1 VEDQEKIE
9 EYLKTSK
16 NFQDL
21 CSAVNEFRDIFR
33 IKNDS
38 RLENWLD
45 KVKKSNI
52 RELTTFA
59 RGIER
64 DIEAVKN
71 AIKTE
76 FSNGVIEGVINKLKV
91 IKRIMYGRCSFELL
105 RLKVIMS

>member
-16 NFQDL
+16 NFQYL

-33 IKNDS
+33 IKDDS

-45 KVKKSNI
+45 KVKKYNI

-71 AIKTE
+71 AI
-76 FSNGVIEGVINKLKV
+76 SQD
-91 IKRIMYGRCSFELL
+91 
-105 RLKVIMS
+105 

>member
-1 VEDQEKIE
+1 
-9 EYLKTSK
+9 
-16 NFQDL
+16 L

-33 IKNDS
+33 IKDDS

>member
-1 VEDQEKIE
+1 MISQGSKWNNQEKIE

-21 CSAVNEFRDIFR
+21 CSVVNEFRDIFVFR

-76 FSNGVIEGVINKLKV
+76 FSNGVIGGVINKIKV
-91 IKRIMYGRCSFELL
+91 I
-105 RLKVIMS
+105 